1 MAFNGYRNYETWAF
15 MLYFEEYLYEILK
28 EQQEYNDEEITYST
42 VYETVEHILDELSD
56 SVDRVEFGYP
66 FIKDMLNAAFSEID
80 KKEVADHL
88 IETLNDEN

>member
-15 MLYFEEYLYEILK
+15 MLYFEDYLFETLK

-42 VYETVEHILDELSD
+42 VYETVEHILDELSE

-80 KKEVADHL
+80 KKE
-88 IETLNDEN
+88 ISETILEMLKED

>member
-1 MAFNGYRNYETWAF
+1 MAFNGYKNFETWAF
-15 MLYFEEYLYEILK
+15 MLYFEEYLYESLK

-42 VYETVEHILDELSD
+42 VYETVEHILDELSE

-80 KKEVADHL
+80 KKE
-88 IETLNDEN
+88 ISETILEMLKED

>member
-15 MLYFEEYLYEILK
+15 MLYFEEYLYELLK
-28 EQQEYNDEEITYST
+28 EQQEDNDEEITYST
-42 VYETVEHILDELSD
+42 VYETVEHILDELSE

-80 KKEVADHL
+80 KREIA
-88 IETLNDEN
+88 ETILEMLKDN